1 MWCVGP
7 INSSACH
14 SIICIGLRHRLTNIR
29 FTNTHFYCE
38 TGINTKSHHFFDC
51 LSKQGSLIIWKILDI
66 SHKEIVADFYRSCI
80 NLQGKIKVT
89 MSAFPSPH
97 L

>member
-7 INSSACH
+7 INSSACY
-14 SIICIGLRHRLTNIR
+14 SIICIGLGYRLTKGYLR
-29 FTNTHFYCE
+29 FTNTNFFCKA
-38 TGINTKSHHFFDC
+38 GINTKSHHFVDW
-51 LSKQGSLIIWKILDI
+51 LSKQGSLIIWKIL
-66 SHKEIVADFYRSCI
+66 EIEADAYRSCM